1 MRLPRARTRVVAL
14 YSRKEFGWR
23 ISLTFCGGVRHGIDP
38 ATSSSTIYDGAF
50 APSAEP
56 EVDAVSEFS
65 ARPLGL
71 NTPFR
76 SFAQQHTTI
85 NDGCQYL
92 WQPTLARAATMQFL
106 GSGSAM
112 F

>member
-14 YSRKEFGWR
+14 SRCIAEKNSGGGFRQRSAGG
-23 ISLTFCGGVRHGIDP
+23 SAAGLTA

-92 WQPTLARAATMQFL
+92 W
-106 GSGSAM
+106 
-112 F
+112 